1 MVEML
6 PIGDSLF
13 RKSFGLFVCIGVS
26 TTPGATAFTRIP
38 SFAYSMARL
47 RVIALIPP
55 LVIIGIE
62 AFTPAIIRQRGR
74 DADDAPP
81 RFLRQ
86 HLFDRKLGHV
96 DDPVNVGGN

>member
-1 MVEML
+1 ML

-13 RKSFGLFVCIGVS
+13 RKSFGLFLCSGVS

-38 SFAYSMARL
+38 SFAYSMARQ

-62 AFTPAIIRQRGR
+62 GIYACNRIIRQRGG
-74 DADDAPP
+74 DTDDAPTG
-81 RFLRQ
+81 FLHQ
-86 HLFDRKLGHV
+86 HLFDRELGYV
-96 DDPVNVGGN
+96 DEAVNISRD